1 MDYPEAHVEKARS
14 FLENLLSKRLT
25 PTAHKW
31 LLEKLNLLE
40 TQFNKRTLYLTFAT
54 IPRFLDDQ
62 TLQLDPTEVA
72 EAANIRDSWRVD
84 HWTTVHT
91 ARVLCLLSITGNAQQ
106 HLEVLETLFS
116 TAEVNEQVALYQG
129 LSIFPY
135 PQQLQMRAA
144 EGIRTNMTVV
154 FDAIALDNP
163 FVRDYLPQEA
173 WNQMVLKSLFMGR
186 PLFRVM
192 GIDDRGNDALS
203 LMISDY
209 AHERWAAGRTT
220 SPEMWRPIKDFA
232 NIEERDDLKRLM
244 ESDDPMQ
251 RAAAL
256 LCQIPPQSTP
266 EEAMI
271 AKLKLDGHR
280 ELLNWDQLGMH
291 YFRLQE
297 LSSN

>member
-25 PTAHKW
+25 ATAHKW

-40 TQFNKRTLYLTFAT
+40 TQFSNRTLYLTFAT
-54 IPRFLDDQ
+54 IPRFLKDQ
-62 TLQLDPTEVA
+62 PLQLEPTEVA
-72 EAANIRDSWRVD
+72 EAVRIRDSWQVD
-84 HWTTVHT
+84 HWTTVHA
-91 ARVLCLLSITGNAQQ
+91 ARTLCLLSIPGNAQQ
-106 HLEVLETLFS
+106 YLEVLETLFS

-154 FDAIALDNP
+154 FDAITLDNP
-163 FVRDYLPQEA
+163 YARDYLNQEA

-186 PLFRVM
+186 PLFRIM
-192 GIDDRGNDALS
+192 GIDSRGNDALS
-203 LMISDY
+203 LMISDF

-220 SPEMWRPIKDFA
+220 SPEMWRPIKDFT
-232 NIEERDDLKRLM
+232 NIEERDDIKRLM

-256 LCQIPPQSTP
+256 LCQTPPQSTP
-266 EEAMI
+266 DEAMI
-271 AKLKLDGHR
+271 NKLKLNDHR